1 MRNLLRLPIRS
12 NKQSVFRKYVFS
24 YLLFLCLPIAFGIQQ
39 YVQTHEVL
47 TKSATDLSLQILRMS
62 QNTVDRLFIESDNVV
77 SEISD
82 DNNVLS
88 MLLNANSPPTTEQL
102 YNYSLLRSSLN
113 RYVITNKLFE
123 DIFICIANSGMA
135 VSSKTAFNMNDNVV
149 SINGMKL
156 SEWLDEVSKR
166 STQKQYYSLNNVTI
180 EGKQTSVLA
189 YVSPLPNGVQ
199 GKVLGSIIVFI
210 DQRDISSLF
219 QFVVED
225 GGYAYIQGE
234 QGQFIAPT
242 FTSDQLKN
250 GLALPETLS
259 GKLGSSFEEL
269 GGKSMLVSHS
279 RSDQNGWTYIA
290 AQPSSVVL
298 AKADTIKR
306 AILMFAGF
314 TLGLGILAALF
325 LAYRNSKPF
334 SELLNSM
341 SELRSQIEHQLPLLR
356 ASVLD
361 RLLKGYYKDE
371 EGAKAALEE
380 AHVQLQGA
388 GYFSI
393 SVTANRDDWG
403 AIGYEGMEEVHSF
416 LKDRLEHMLEGFDFL
431 MNMDGNRADLIV
443 AYETTD
449 WEVLRALIRERWAV
463 QADMLQE
470 ENGLL
475 LTIGAGRGTA
485 LLHELWRSH
494 NEARQALEYHIP
506 TDRGE
511 LIWYQERV
519 QDSSYYYYPL
529 DIELKLIQTVKNG
542 DREGLER
549 LMQHL
554 LDVNLQE
561 RRLNTVTRRQLQ
573 HELQGTLIKLLEQ
586 VEASSDSLAEL
597 REKALQQAES
607 GETFS
612 PEAWKKV
619 LHTICEHLAHQK
631 KDKYNKTATAILEM
645 TKAQFTDANFSLSGL
660 ASYFKL
666 SESFISIL
674 FKDHVGEN
682 FSDYVERLRLE
693 LACGLLKGTDKSIV
707 LISQESGYN
716 SDKTFRRA
724 FKRVYGIQPTS
735 YRESAHS

>member
-1 MRNLLRLPIRS
+1 MRNLLRLPIRR

-24 YLLFLCLPIAFGIQQ
+24 YLLFLCLPIAFGVQQ
-39 YVQTHEVL
+39 YVQTQEVL

-62 QNTVDRLFIESDNVV
+62 QNTVDRLFVESDAVV
-77 SEISD
+77 SAISD

-88 MLLNANSPPTTEQL
+88 MLLNATSPPTPEQL

-113 RYVITNKLFE
+113 RYVITNKLLQ
-123 DIFICIANSGMA
+123 DIFICFANSGA
-135 VSSKTAFNMNDNVV
+135 VVSSKTAFDMNDSLVN
-149 SINGMKL
+149 INGMKL

-166 STQKQYYSLNNVTI
+166 STQKQYYNLNDVTI
-180 EGKQTSVLA
+180 EGKQSSMLA

-210 DQRDISSLF
+210 DQKDITDLF
-219 QFVVED
+219 QLLVED
-225 GGYAYIQGE
+225 NGYAYIRDG
-234 QGQFIAPT
+234 QGQVIAPT
-242 FTSDQLKN
+242 FTSEQLKS
-250 GLALPETLS
+250 GLTLPQSLT

-269 GGKSMLVSHS
+269 GGQSMLVSHS

-298 AKADTIKR
+298 AKAETIKR
-306 AILMFAGF
+306 AILTFAGI

-371 EGAKAALEE
+371 AGARAALEE
-380 AHVQLQGA
+380 AWIQLRGV
-388 GYFSI
+388 GYFAI
-393 SVTANRDDWG
+393 SVTANRDDR
-403 AIGYEGMEEVHSF
+403 AEVAYEETEEIRSF
-416 LKDRLEHMLEGFDFL
+416 LTERLEQMLEGFDFL
-431 MNMDGNRADLIV
+431 INVEGNRADLIV
-443 AYETTD
+443 AFEEND
-449 WEVLRALIRERWAV
+449 PEALRALLGERWLV
-463 QADMLQE
+463 QADLLQE

-475 LTIGAGRGTA
+475 LTIGIGRGTA

-511 LIWYQERV
+511 LIWYEERV

-529 DIELKLIQTVKNG
+529 DMELKLIQTVKNG
-542 DREGLER
+542 DMEGLDR
-549 LMQHL
+549 LLQHL
-554 LDVNLQE
+554 LDVNLLE
-561 RRLNTVTRRQLQ
+561 RRLNTVTRRQFQ
-573 HELQGTLIKLLEQ
+573 YELQGTLAKLLEQ
-586 VEASSDSLAEL
+586 VEASSDSFGKL
-597 REKALQQAES
+597 REKLAAQNTES
-607 GETFS
+607 GEAFN
-612 PEAWKKV
+612 PEVWKKA
-619 LHTICEHLAHQK
+619 LQTICEHLSHQK
-631 KDKYNKTATAILEM
+631 KDKYIKTAIAILEM
-645 TKAQFTDANFSLSGL
+645 TKAQFTDPNFSLTGL
-660 ASYFKL
+660 ASHFKL

-707 LISQESGYN
+707 LVAQESGYN

-735 YRESAHS
+735 YRESSR